1 MDISRIYDAPPA
13 SAGEILEN
21 REARVARQRALLSA
35 RYPCLVSFSMNIP
48 GPVKQFPLARQG
60 FLAGLTELRRV
71 FPAIGQEQLTDA
83 VTGSEALLALPV
95 SPLEAKQRTVQ
106 IEETHPLG
114 RLFDMD
120 VLDGSGV
127 PVSRTVVGKSP
138 RRCLLCGGDAKVCSR
153 SRAHAPELLR
163 FQVGSLLSDYVRG
176 TFARRF
182 TACVTRAMLHEVAAT
197 PKPGLVDRSNAGSHT
212 DMDFATFMDSAGVLS
227 PWFTEMF
234 CVGWDCAGQPDEVLF
249 DRLRAVGQRAEDAMF
264 TVTGGINTHKGLLFS
279 FCVLCG
285 VAGFL
290 LGGGSGAPLP
300 LSELLS
306 LCRALGQLSLRDFS
320 DPAQA
325 VSNGQTVY
333 RAHAL
338 RGVRGELADGFP
350 SVFSIALP
358 TLERYL
364 HVGYSINDAAALTL
378 LALIAQTDDTNMI
391 HRGGLALAWQ
401 CKAEAAVLEK
411 RSPDEILAALPA
423 LDAAYQA
430 QRLSPGGCADLLSL
444 SLADHFALADGLLA
458 ADDP

>member
-212 DMDFATFMDSAGVLS
+212 DMDFATFMDSARVLS

-234 CVGWDCAGQPDEVLF
+234 CVGWDCSGQPDEVLF
-249 DRLRAVGQRAEDAMF
+249 DRLRAVG
-264 TVTGGINTHKGLLFS
+264 
-279 FCVLCG
+279 
-285 VAGFL
+285 
-290 LGGGSGAPLP
+290 
-300 LSELLS
+300 
-306 LCRALGQLSLRDFS
+306 
-320 DPAQA
+320 
-325 VSNGQTVY
+325 
-333 RAHAL
+333 
-338 RGVRGELADGFP
+338 
-350 SVFSIALP
+350 
-358 TLERYL
+358 
-364 HVGYSINDAAALTL
+364 
-378 LALIAQTDDTNMI
+378 
-391 HRGGLALAWQ
+391 
-401 CKAEAAVLEK
+401 
-411 RSPDEILAALPA
+411 
-423 LDAAYQA
+423 
-430 QRLSPGGCADLLSL
+430 
-444 SLADHFALADGLLA
+444 
-458 ADDP
+458 